1 MILTLSVYELQFGQG
16 MGMGC
21 MRTWM
26 GIYGWMPLKL
36 TICIMEEEY
45 VDMDLEPLQNVV
57 LLLGTV
63 QSTEKVGWT
72 DRQEGAGWPQQI
84 NLERL

>member
-1 MILTLSVYELQFGQG
+1 

-63 QSTEKVGWT
+63 QSTEKVG
-72 DRQEGAGWPQQI
+72 
-84 NLERL
+84 